1 MKKIF
6 TLLFALFL
14 LGGNFVMAQGLET
27 FANFPVTGS
36 SYTDGTFVGQDG
48 STWTFGQCRGDIAI
62 EAPTPMLGKN
72 RTPISFMES
81 GSIANGIA
89 TLSFT
94 YMQGFS
100 SNCNMDV
107 MVNGNVIATI
117 TTNAQQNVVQTFGP
131 VDVNVSGNFVLKFV
145 QKDANAGQIAID
157 NITWTSMSGGF
168 LPEPSNYPTNFTA
181 AGGIFNATLN
191 WTDAVG
197 AQLPQKYLIVAGET
211 STLGVPVD
219 GTPIEDDIDLS
230 DGKGAKNVSFGT
242 TSYTFTKLEG
252 GKTYYFKIYSYTNSG
267 SYIDYKTDGT
277 VPSATATT
285 EDLVSIFNEDFN
297 DGDMNGWVPYSA
309 SGDQGWAIDATH
321 GVDNT
326 PCAKMSGYATVAVA
340 NEDWLIS
347 PLVYM
352 NNYHNEKLAF
362 YTATSYTGPAL
373 EVLVSG
379 NYSGQG
385 NPNLA
390 TWTPLTATLSSGSW
404 TWTPSGY
411 IDFTGYGDAIRV
423 AFKYTST
430 STEAAT
436 WEVDN
441 IMILGSLGTGVS
453 EINAQSM
460 VSVRPNPVVEDINVY
475 YNGNGTAQAILYDLT
490 GASVAQTQLVN
501 GKNTMSGRSLSTGM
515 YILKVISSEM
525 KQVYTQKIIVK

>member
-1 MKKIF
+1 MVKNKTIFLYFCFIILIEFYMKIVCVEPIGISKEKAEIINKEF
-6 TLLFALFL
+6 VS
-14 LGGNFVMAQGLET
+14 LGHEFVFYNDRKEDEDSLRERM
-27 FANFPVTGS
+27 
-36 SYTDGTFVGQDG
+36 
-48 STWTFGQCRGDIAI
+48 
-62 EAPTPMLGKN
+62 
-72 RTPISFMES
+72 
-81 GSIANGIA
+81 
-89 TLSFT
+89 
-94 YMQGFS
+94 
-100 SNCNMDV
+100 
-107 MVNGNVIATI
+107 
-117 TTNAQQNVVQTFGP
+117 
-131 VDVNVSGNFVLKFV
+131 
-145 QKDANAGQIAID
+145 KDADIVIISNIKLSSDVLRTCPNLKMLSVAFTGID
-157 NITWTSMSGGF
+157 HIDLDYCNKNNIK
-168 LPEPSNYPTNFTA
+168 
-181 AGGIFNATLN
+181 IFNA
-191 WTDAVG
+191 
-197 AQLPQKYLIVAGET
+197 
-211 STLGVPVD
+211 
-219 GTPIEDDIDLS
+219 
-230 DGKGAKNVSFGT
+230 
-242 TSYTFTKLEG
+242 
-252 GKTYYFKIYSYTNSG
+252 
-267 SYIDYKTDGT
+267 
-277 VPSATATT
+277 
-285 EDLVSIFNEDFN
+285 
-297 DGDMNGWVPYSA
+297 
-309 SGDQGWAIDATH
+309 
-321 GVDNT
+321 
-326 PCAKMSGYATVAVA
+326 SGYATVAVA

-490 GASVAQTQLVN
+490 GASVAQAQLVN

>member
-1 MKKIF
+1 
-6 TLLFALFL
+6 
-14 LGGNFVMAQGLET
+14 
-27 FANFPVTGS
+27 
-36 SYTDGTFVGQDG
+36 
-48 STWTFGQCRGDIAI
+48 
-62 EAPTPMLGKN
+62 
-72 RTPISFMES
+72 
-81 GSIANGIA
+81 
-89 TLSFT
+89 
-94 YMQGFS
+94 
-100 SNCNMDV
+100 
-107 MVNGNVIATI
+107 
-117 TTNAQQNVVQTFGP
+117 
-131 VDVNVSGNFVLKFV
+131 
-145 QKDANAGQIAID
+145 
-157 NITWTSMSGGF
+157 
-168 LPEPSNYPTNFTA
+168 
-181 AGGIFNATLN
+181 
-191 WTDAVG
+191 
-197 AQLPQKYLIVAGET
+197 
-211 STLGVPVD
+211 
-219 GTPIEDDIDLS
+219 
-230 DGKGAKNVSFGT
+230 
-242 TSYTFTKLEG
+242 
-252 GKTYYFKIYSYTNSG
+252 
-267 SYIDYKTDGT
+267 
-277 VPSATATT
+277 
-285 EDLVSIFNEDFN
+285 
-297 DGDMNGWVPYSA
+297 
-309 SGDQGWAIDATH
+309 
-321 GVDNT
+321 
-326 PCAKMSGYATVAVA
+326 
-340 NEDWLIS
+340 
-347 PLVYM
+347 M

-490 GASVAQTQLVN
+490 GASVAQAQLVN